1 MSGFKMFET
10 KNGWNISVAGCGF
23 MGIYY
28 IGVGSCL
35 QERASYLLDGA
46 TKICGASSGAL
57 FGAAIVCKIS
67 MGKTCA
73 IMMEM
78 ARKASKRRLGALH
91 PSFNLLKLVKDFMV
105 RELPDDAH
113 LLASGKL
120 CISLTRVSD
129 GKNLLVSHFDSKED
143 FMQAL
148 ICSCFFPPF
157 CGWMPPSFRGRRYID
172 GAISDNLPFWKLKST
187 ITVSPFSGESDI
199 SPRESPFYYH
209 EVQYNNVSI
218 HLNLNNMYRV
228 AGVFLP
234 PQPEVLGQM
243 CRDGYRDTLQFLHG
257 NNLLKMDPL
266 PELSFAEVPFT
277 PTTWNEMKQ
286 LLDSENK
293 EINCNA
299 IQQKNSHVK
308 HKQHWQEE
316 ETTNVLPVPIEK
328 VISESCKE
336 MDGPFA
342 AAREYVFVWVLV
354 EILMLCILP
363 VEFAFAFVYSRLIEW
378 APEMTSDLQ
387 WMCSLTWDLCK
398 LIHNGYTNGNEVQQ
412 KSSHVSCLDLQTLS
426 SQSLSE
432 WDDSNVSPLYPK
444 PL

>member
-1 MSGFKMFET
+1 MFET

-78 ARKASKRRLGALH
+78 ARKAGKRSLGALH
-91 PSFNLLKLVKDFMV
+91 PSFNLLKLVQDFMV
-105 RELPDDAH
+105 HELPDDAH

-129 GKNLLVSHFDSKED
+129 GKNMLVSHFDSKED

-172 GAISDNLPFWKLKST
+172 GAISDNLPFWKLKNT
-187 ITVSPFSGESDI
+187 ITVSAFSGESDI
-199 SPRESPFYYH
+199 SPRETPFYYH
-209 EVQYNNVSI
+209 QVQYNNVSI
-218 HLNLNNMYRV
+218 HLNLNNIYRV
-228 AGVFLP
+228 AGAFLP
-234 PQPEVLGQM
+234 PEPEVLGQM
-243 CRDGYRDTLQFLHG
+243 CRDGYRDTLQFLYE

-266 PELSFAEVPFT
+266 PELSLAEVPFT
-277 PTTWNEMKQ
+277 PTTCNEVKQ

-293 EINCNA
+293 EMN
-299 IQQKNSHVK
+299 
-308 HKQHWQEE
+308 
-316 ETTNVLPVPIEK
+316 L
-328 VISESCKE
+328 ISESCMQ

-342 AAREYVFVWVLV
+342 AAREYVFVRVLV

-363 VEFAFAFVYSRLIEW
+363 VEFAFAFVYR
-378 APEMTSDLQ
+378 
-387 WMCSLTWDLCK
+387 
-398 LIHNGYTNGNEVQQ
+398 NEVQQ
-412 KSSHVSCLDLQTLS
+412 KSSHVSCLDLQTPC

-432 WDDSNVSPLYPK
+432 WDDSDVSPLYPK
-444 PL
+444 TL